1 MSINFS
7 VKSQA
12 FAYSEGAKDAYAL
25 LVTILEET
33 GSING
38 MLEGIDNNARPET
51 VARLNAYSA
60 NQNDRLYNRN

>member
-7 VKSQA
+7 IKTQA
-12 FAYSEGAKDAYAL
+12 HAYSEGAKDSYDL

-33 GSING
+33 GSINH

-51 VARLNAYSA
+51 VARLTAYYA
-60 NQNDRLYNRN
+60 NRNN